1 MKFHEP
7 LSRRVALSAAN
18 NVNGFTRLFMVLL
31 RIAIG
36 WHVGY
41 EGWQKI
47 QSHELGQKPFSS
59 EMYLRSSTG
68 PFRDRFRGLVDDFH
82 GLRKL
87 YYDWQTTADRYAR
100 YYDFNEEQQQA
111 LTRKLEEIKA
121 KAKEYLTSAVNTKK
135 IDEYKK
141 KVELWID
148 EERKQAPAFA
158 EEVSRKAQRELN
170 TSRLELTG
178 PINDLT
184 ADLRA
189 ELQTLTADKS
199 LDTKSAVELWYE
211 DTPTV
216 QRVDT
221 VTMWGLFLCG
231 AGMVLGLFSRLSA
244 LGTAVFLSL
253 FYFSLPPWPG
263 LPPAPIAEG
272 TYLIVNKNLV
282 ELLACLMLATVPTG
296 VWAGLDAIIRG
307 LITRPI
313 FGVGARE
320 FRESR

>member
-1 MKFHEP
+1 
-7 LSRRVALSAAN
+7 
-18 NVNGFTRLFMVLL
+18 MVLL

-59 EMYLRSSTG
+59 EMYLRNSTG
-68 PFRDRFRGLVDDFH
+68 PFRDRFRGLIDDYH
-82 GLRKL
+82 GLERLDYDQLTKRWETTVERFES
-87 YYDWQTTADRYAR
+87 YYN
-100 YYDFNEEQQQA
+100 FNEEQRQA
-111 LTRKLEEIKA
+111 VARKVEEISA
-121 KAKEYLTSAVNTKK
+121 KAREYLQSAVNQKK
-135 IDEYKK
+135 IDEYKE
-141 KVELWID
+141 KVQRWQD
-148 EERKQAPAFA
+148 EDARLAPAFA
-158 EEVSRKAQRELN
+158 EEEARKLQRDLN
-170 TSRLELTG
+170 ASRLELTG

-184 ADLRA
+184 AELRA
-189 ELQTLTADKS
+189 ELQLQAADRT
-199 LDTKSAVELWYE
+199 LDTKSAVELWYA

-216 QRVDT
+216 ERVDT
-221 VTMWGLFLCG
+221 LTMWGLFLCG

-244 LGTAVFLSL
+244 LGTAVFLAL

-296 VWAGLDAIIRG
+296 VWAGLDALVRG

-320 FRESR
+320 LRERHH